1 MGTFHFIII
10 FFLIRKKIYKIFFF
24 HILYQKILLPVK
36 GEFYNPKI
44 LKRNF
49 IHEMRIS

>member
-24 HILYQKILLPVK
+24 PQTIP
-36 GEFYNPKI
+36 E
-44 LKRNF
+44 NF
-49 IHEMRIS
+49 IACKMWIL